1 MISLSDQPAKDF
13 HNHVI
18 IVEHQ
23 EGIDFSALASLDDR
37 ESPSATGMADMGIEI
52 TFDESKCHASN

>member
-1 MISLSDQPAKDF
+1 MLGKDVSPPFVLVTTHPHSVISLSDQPAKDF

-23 EGIDFSALASLDDR
+23 EGIDFSALAS
-37 ESPSATGMADMGIEI
+37 PG
-52 TFDESKCHASN
+52 